1 MPTTREDR
9 NDFPLGVSNTAV
21 ESAFLH
27 APRLARLGAMKRYP
41 THPPIKTG
49 KPRRRIPAFH
59 TVPVGKRHDG
69 WTPARQVSF
78 IGMLYETRSVVA
90 AAKAVGMGRESAY
103 RLRKRPGAAGFAAAW
118 DAALGLPGGLAT
130 RPVNLARAKSTGLP
144 AHYRLRVGLMQVLVR
159 AGCFAGVSK
168 KPDNSALLQHIAQLD
183 RHLAAEQM
191 ADWPE

>member
-1 MPTTREDR
+1 MPPAGGDR
-9 NDFPLGVSNTAV
+9 NDFPLGNSYAHAET
-21 ESAFLH
+21 AFLRG
-27 APRLARLGAMKRYP
+27 ALIARLGAMKCYP
-41 THPPIKTG
+41 STPPRRPG

-59 TVPVGKRHDG
+59 PVPVGKRHDG
-69 WTPARQVSF
+69 WTPARQVCF

-118 DAALGLPGGLAT
+118 DAAMGLTP

-144 AHYRLRVGLMQVLVR
+144 AHYRLRTGLMQVLVR
-159 AGCFAGVSK
+159 AGGFAGVSK

-183 RHLAAEQM
+183 RHWAAEAM
-191 ADWPE
+191 EEWPE